1 MTHAH
6 NANEGGRSRR
16 RTRSECSPTNY
27 RIMRSSSFHTLVLWF
42 YWASLATAFVAPPF
56 FTNHHRLPARNIVRL
71 FWEEEIDDRLDM
83 NNMNGEVDNTA
94 GDTDDSNRSI
104 LFLDYQRWTASVQ
117 TTIQNLEKKR
127 VSLQSELEK
136 AESLEATV
144 ARAQLITNNLY
155 LFSSPSIKKM
165 TVQDWENDGQE
176 VELILNPSY
185 ESAAA
190 EADALFQQA
199 RKLKRGSA
207 VVQALLQETAC
218 AQEILQDAQ
227 MDLASALSDN
237 DEVNENMFMLVQD
250 RLLRSSK
257 TTNFSPPQTD
267 DSNSQRQTRNPS
279 NKMRKP
285 EMGTPASNV
294 RKIISPYSGCT
305 ILVGRNRRG
314 NEYLSFKEARQNDV
328 WLHARGTPGAHVL
341 ILQRSPQIVATDECW
356 QLAANLAAFYSDG

>member
-1 MTHAH
+1 M
-6 NANEGGRSRR
+6 NA
-16 RTRSECSPTNY
+16 
-27 RIMRSSSFHTLVLWF
+27 
-42 YWASLATAFVAPPF
+42 
-56 FTNHHRLPARNIVRL
+56 
-71 FWEEEIDDRLDM
+71 
-83 NNMNGEVDNTA
+83 EVDNAA
-94 GDTDDSNRSI
+94 GDYVSSRSI
-104 LFLDYQRWTASVQ
+104 LLLDHQRWTASVQ
-117 TTIQNLEKKR
+117 SATQNLEKKR

-136 AESLEATV
+136 AESLEAIV

-155 LFSSPSIKKM
+155 LFNSPSIKKM

-185 ESAAA
+185 DSAAA

-199 RKLKRGSA
+199 RKLKRGST
-207 VVQALLQETAC
+207 VVQALMEETAR
-218 AQEILQDAQ
+218 ALEVLHDAQ
-227 MDLASALSDN
+227 MDLASALLDN
-237 DEVNENMFMLVQD
+237 DEVDENVFLLVQD

-257 TTNFSPPQTD
+257 MTNFSPPQTD
-267 DSNSQRQTRNPS
+267 VNPQRQTRLS
-279 NKMRKP
+279 GNKMRKP

-314 NEYLSFKEARQNDV
+314 NEYLSFKEARQNDF

-341 ILQRSPQIVATDECW
+341 ILQRSPQIVASDDCW

>member
-1 MTHAH
+1 
-6 NANEGGRSRR
+6 
-16 RTRSECSPTNY
+16 
-27 RIMRSSSFHTLVLWF
+27 VLWF